1 MKTWN
6 RLISL
11 VLTGAI
17 LLAVPLTSFATGAN
31 NKIKVVSKTK
41 SSQFQVATV
50 EVDGKTNHNK
60 KRKQYRGSIT
70 Y

>member
-31 NKIKVVSKTK
+31 NKIKN
-41 SSQFQVATV
+41 
-50 EVDGKTNHNK
+50 EI
-60 KRKQYRGSIT
+60 RG
-70 Y
+70 